1 MWDDIAELVL
11 EFLVEVF
18 GTVFDRKLAA
28 IQARKKRKE
37 ETAGKKELVCQEE
50 SAGIKE
56 PASQEKN
63 ETGALK
69 RNSR

>member
-18 GTVFDRKLAA
+18 GAVFDRKLAA

-37 ETAGKKELVCQEE
+37 ETAGKKNWF
-50 SAGIKE
+50 AK
-56 PASQEKN
+56 KN
-63 ETGALK
+63 
-69 RNSR
+69 RQV